1 MGRIYRSKDRLAS
14 DEQVHSQVTGMKLKP
29 SHIFIAGVVIA
40 VVGWFVIRGVFFA
53 EKAQAEPPK
62 KDEIQAVQ
70 AVLSPDVVRANL
82 VTIRGRTE
90 GTRSVQVRAE
100 TAGLV
105 AATPTREGAFVQR
118 GQILCRLDV
127 DARQAAVDQAQATV
141 HSEELQYKAAQE
153 LKARGFRS
161 ETQVLAAKAELDG
174 ARAQL
179 AQARIVLDQVNIRA
193 PFAGVFDNRDAE
205 IGSYLSPGQPCG
217 TVVELQPILI
227 VGDVSET
234 EAGRLRVGASATA
247 KLSGGQIVRGVVR
260 FVSQQAD
267 EQTRTYRVEV
277 VVPNPGAA
285 IRAGLSAELQVE
297 AGQVDAHLVPV
308 TAIVLDS
315 SGRQGVRY
323 VQGADRVAFA
333 PVQVIEETPNGVWVS
348 GLSGPTKVI
357 TVGQS
362 YVSEGERVR
371 VTLR

>member
-1 MGRIYRSKDRLAS
+1 
-14 DEQVHSQVTGMKLKP
+14 MKLKP
-29 SHIFIAGVVIA
+29 SHIFIAGVVLLVALPFIWRL
-40 VVGWFVIRGVFFA
+40 VVGG
-53 EKAQAEPPK
+53 EKAKAEPPK
-62 KDEIQAVQ
+62 KDEVQAVQ
-70 AVLSPDVVRANL
+70 AILSPDVVRPNL

-105 AATPTREGAFVQR
+105 ASTPTREGAFVRR

-127 DARQAAVDQAQATV
+127 DARQASVDQAQANV

-153 LKARGFRS
+153 LKTRGFRS
-161 ETQVLAAKAELDG
+161 DTQVLAAKAELDG

-234 EAGRLRVGASATA
+234 EAGRLHVGAVATA
-247 KLSGGQIVRGVVR
+247 KRSGGQLVRGTVR

-267 EQTRTYRVEV
+267 DQTRTYRVEV

-297 AGQVDAHLVPV
+297 AGQVAAHLVPV

-315 SGRQGVRY
+315 AGRQGVRH
-323 VQGADRVAFA
+323 VVGDRVAFA
-333 PVQVIEETPNGVWVS
+333 PIKVLEETSSGVWVS
-348 GLSGPTKVI
+348 GLTGATKVI